1 MNTKKVLITGSEG
14 FAGQH
19 LISELVNSG
28 YEVYGTIF
36 ASDNNQNKIKTFVCN
51 IESPTEILSIIT
63 SLKPDAIFHLAGQP
77 KPGLSFNI
85 PQKTFQ
91 VNTIGTINLLEA
103 VRSVPNYYP
112 RIILIGTSEEHG
124 IVSPECLPITENTP
138 LNPINPY
145 AISKTANWFLAKEYV
160 KSFNFDIVYVTPF
173 THTGPGQGLGF
184 LSPDVASQIV
194 EIENGQK
201 QPILETGDLSSRRDI
216 GDVRDVVR
224 AYRFLMEKGQKGE
237 RYIISTGKSIPVSK
251 IVKKLIKMSKVK
263 IKLKI
268 DNTRTRPT
276 DIPDLIGS
284 HEKLTKLT
292 GWKPEITLDK
302 TLEDLLD
309 WYRNK
314 Q

>member
-1 MNTKKVLITGSEG
+1 MNYQKILITGSEG

-36 ASDNNQNKIKTFVCN
+36 ASGNNQKKIKTFVCN
-51 IESPTEILSIIT
+51 VESPTEILSIIT

-85 PQKTFQ
+85 PQKTFL

-103 VRSVPNYYP
+103 VRSIPNYYP

-145 AISKTANWFLAKEYV
+145 AISKTTNWFLAKEYV

-194 EIENGQK
+194 EIEKGQK

-216 GDVRDVVR
+216 GDVRDVIR
-224 AYRFLMEKGQKGE
+224 AYRLLMEKGQKGE
-237 RYIISTGKSIPVSK
+237 RYIISTGKSIPVSE
-251 IVKKLIKMSKVK
+251 IVEKLIKMSKVK
-263 IKLKI
+263 IELKI

-284 HEKLTKLT
+284 HDKLTKLT

-302 TLEDLLD
+302 TLEDLLN

-314 Q
+314 K